1 MNAFIG
7 RRGSGAI
14 AATPAQAEPVSL
26 ADPVGFRP
34 RFWALNVMGAGL
46 VAAACL
52 GGYGREPFAGA
63 NAPLCWMIVAATSA
77 GLACIYLGR
86 WPDALWI
93 ARNITKLALVGTVI
107 GFILALSG
115 VAQFRAGDQ
124 SSVAPMM
131 SAVFT
136 GMGVSLYATLLGLI
150 GNLWLRLNLRL
161 LTGRHDG

>member
-7 RRGSGAI
+7 RPRDVTAGPTADRAAAMSI
-14 AATPAQAEPVSL
+14 ASSA
-26 ADPVGFRP
+26 GFRP

-46 VAAACL
+46 IVAASLA
-52 GGYGREPFAGA
+52 GYGAAPFAGA
-63 NAPLCWMIVAATSA
+63 NAPLCWMIVAATLA
-77 GLACIYLGR
+77 GLTCIYLER
-86 WPDALWI
+86 WSDAVWI

-131 SAVFT
+131 GAVFT

-161 LTGRHDG
+161 LSGHHDG

>member
-7 RRGSGAI
+7 RRGGGAI
-14 AATPAQAEPVSL
+14 AAATEPAESL
-26 ADPVGFRP
+26 SFAAPATYRP
-34 RFWALNVMGAGL
+34 RFWALNIMGAGL
-46 VAAACL
+46 IAAAVL
-52 GGYGREPFAGA
+52 SGYGREPFAGA
-63 NAPLCWMIVAATSA
+63 NAPLCWMIVGAMAI
-77 GLACIYLGR
+77 GLGCIYLGR
-86 WPDALWI
+86 WTDAVWI

-124 SSVAPMM
+124 ASVAPMM
-131 SAVFT
+131 GAVFT

-161 LTGRHDG
+161 LSGRADG

>member
-7 RRGSGAI
+7 RRSGITAAPASDRATAI
-14 AATPAQAEPVSL
+14 SVASPAS
-26 ADPVGFRP
+26 FRP

-46 VAAACL
+46 VVAATLA
-52 GGYGREPFAGA
+52 GYGAAPFAGA
-63 NAPLCWMIVAATSA
+63 NAPLCWLIVAATLA
-77 GLACIYLGR
+77 GLTCIYLER
-86 WPDALWI
+86 WPDAVWI
-93 ARNITKLALVGTVI
+93 ARNVTKLALVGTVI

-150 GNLWLRLNLRL
+150 GNLWLRLNLWL
-161 LTGRHDG
+161 LSGRHDG